1 MPERIQDQPGVQS
14 VKFFRIRLLALSNE
28 DIVTLL
34 DQMDKETKAMRD
46 DVLRIC
52 WYMRGSISYSDGMML
67 SRTDQI
73 LINKIIKDNME
84 TTKKSGLPFF

>member
-1 MPERIQDQPGVQS
+1 ME
-14 VKFFRIRLLALSNE
+14 
-28 DIVTLL
+28 
-34 DQMDKETKAMRD
+34 KETKAMRD

>member
-1 MPERIQDQPGVQS
+1 M
-14 VKFFRIRLLALSNE
+14 ALSNE
-28 DIVTLL
+28 DIVTWL

-67 SRTDQI
+67 SRNDQI

>member
-1 MPERIQDQPGVQS
+1 VPERIQDQHGVQS

>member
-1 MPERIQDQPGVQS
+1 M
-14 VKFFRIRLLALSNE
+14 ALSNE
-28 DIVTLL
+28 EIVTLL
-34 DQMDKETKAMRD
+34 DQMEKETKAIRD

-52 WYMRGSISYSDGMML
+52 WYMRGSISYDDGMML
-67 SRTDQI
+67 SRSEQT

>member
-1 MPERIQDQPGVQS
+1 MPERIQDHHGVQS

-28 DIVTLL
+28 DIVTWL
-34 DQMDKETKAMRD
+34 DQMEKETKAMRD

>member
-1 MPERIQDQPGVQS
+1 M
-14 VKFFRIRLLALSNE
+14 ALSNE

-34 DQMDKETKAMRD
+34 DQVDKETKAMRD

>member
-1 MPERIQDQPGVQS
+1 MPKRIQDQPGVQS

-34 DQMDKETKAMRD
+34 DQMEKETKAMRD